1 MNLVWRFMGESPDNP
16 TRQSLDQFRERLQA
30 QQAEVAEMF
39 ASLGS
44 DLDQLIDQF
53 ARIPQAVAS
62 QPVPAVAPAPV
73 AAPQSSPFDFLR
85 DSNNQGG
92 PDLQAL
98 ILGPELTANVSL
110 DGQRQQLMDDLTSG
124 SAAALTLCGAI
135 MLFRGANQERMP
147 QLLKD
152 IGEAWYAWSP
162 NSAEGEDDLRDE
174 LCGWLQRKCTEA
186 GVPNSIE
193 LVRPGDRYDV
203 KRHHARQPGVEVT
216 EVAGWVV
223 LRDNGKV
230 YTKAAVS
237 VK

>member
-1 MNLVWRFMGESPDNP
+1 MANASSNP
-16 TRQSLDQFRERLQA
+16 LHSLDELRKRLSD
-30 QQAEVAEMF
+30 QQAEVAGAF
-39 ASLGS
+39 AALGN
-44 DLDQLIDQF
+44 DLDRLIEQF
-53 ARIPQAVAS
+53 AQIPQGL
-62 QPVPAVAPAPV
+62 PAPTV
-73 AAPQSSPFDFLR
+73 AAPAQPAAPSGSFEFLR
-85 DSNNQGG
+85 EPNDQGG
-92 PDLQAL
+92 ADLQTL
-98 ILGPELTANVSL
+98 ILGPELTANASL
-110 DGQRQQLMDDLTSG
+110 DGQRQQLLADLTSG
-124 SAAALTLCGAI
+124 STAALTLCGAI

-162 NSAEGEDDLRDE
+162 NSAEADDDLRDE
-174 LCGWLQRKCTEA
+174 LCGWLQRKCMEA

-237 VK
+237 VR